1 MTAMVASAHC
11 GAIDGHA
18 LAIKSLN
25 YQSAKRLKK
34 FQPQTPKDAAKFHQ
48 IELGTAEEAA

>member
-1 MTAMVASAHC
+1 MISLVASAHC

-34 FQPQTPKDAAKFHQ
+34 FQPQTPKDAPKFHQ
-48 IELGTAEEAA
+48 IELGTAKEAA

>member
-1 MTAMVASAHC
+1 MTSLLASAHC
-11 GAIDGHA
+11 DAIDGHA

-34 FQPQTPKDAAKFHQ
+34 F
-48 IELGTAEEAA
+48 